1 MYHSTES
8 GEACAASLRRKCMMV
23 KKLNRLLI
31 LSFLIVSFLYYG
43 NALGFDTD
51 LYTVTGLEVPP
62 NVLIILDNSSSML
75 TEDQPPDY
83 NPSPPALPPVYP
95 GPYNSNEV
103 YSKQGSDWVLFWG
116 DVNTITCTDTK
127 DKLKIYGTWNGKIK
141 TDTSCGG
148 SKTLFLQTG
157 NYMNYLVWETTSNQ
171 PRLGLANGTIRSY
184 VNTTDGIRWGLMVFN
199 ANGQGGRVTA
209 PISDDKNILFTALSD
224 ISAASVVDWTP
235 LAESLYES
243 MLSFKGGTSYYNAPT
258 SYSDPIQYYCQKN
271 YVILITDG
279 APTNDVA
286 DDATSPITNQIGDFP
301 KIGDYDKDGNDSGIY
316 GDPAL
321 MGSHYLDD
329 VAKYM
334 HETDMSSS
342 LKGRQNVTVYTIG
355 FNPSEFAID
364 STLLQSTADKGGGKY
379 FYVKNAQSFKI
390 ALQNIIEEVLA
401 GSSSFLAP
409 TVPISQMV
417 RTASANRMYLGMFSP
432 TEKTFWKGNI
442 KKFGIATENKGQK
455 DVDNAPFNNFP
466 GSEDIDYNDNKILDY
481 EKNVGDILDQNDNLA
496 IDPAL
501 NKIYDTASTYWSS
514 GEDGGD
520 VEKGGVGDILKNMPD
535 LSKRNIYTY
544 LGTKSDLTDPSN
556 KFIAGTSSPISPSLL
571 DLSTDEERDK
581 LVNFLYGFDA
591 YDEDMNPATNK
602 RSWILGAVL
611 HSRPLVIRYPSRS
624 IIFSGATDGML
635 HAFYEDTG
643 EELWA
648 FIPPD
653 MLPKLKN
660 LTGNTVEFF
669 VDGTPRAFIDP
680 DSSTVILI
688 CGERRGGN
696 RYFAL
701 DVSTPTKPQ
710 WKWEIRP
717 EMPDFAEMGQTW
729 STPYI
734 GKIKDV
740 TGDKWAFF
748 IGGGYDDTNQDN
760 LPATKDKVTGG
771 DAKGFAVYV
780 VDVLTGG
787 KIWKYSKADNARM
800 KYSIPS
806 DVGRV
811 DTNGDGRIDRLYVG
825 DMGGQMWRF
834 DIGDPSPSNWV
845 GKCIFDAND
854 PPPSAG
860 VDLRKIFY
868 PPDISLEKDNV
879 GLYELLIFG
888 TGDREHPKSTVPF
901 DELYYDRLY
910 TLKDRNTGSV
920 LKETNLVDVTD
931 DLLQTGTAAQKQS
944 ISNALK
950 SGSGWYIK
958 LDQNRGEKCLAP
970 PLIFFGVS
978 YFTTFTPFTGV
989 VTDPCDLGVGDAR
1002 LYAMSYLNG
1011 NAVFNFDTTTIELT
1025 RSDRSEIIGS
1035 AIPSGAIIAIIGG
1048 TSPSSYIGVGGGI
1061 VKTPLKGN
1069 KVLIPVNWKQKY

>member
-1 MYHSTES
+1 
-8 GEACAASLRRKCMMV
+8 MMV

-31 LSFLIVSFLYYG
+31 LPFLIVSFLYYG
-43 NALGFDTD
+43 NALGFDTE
-51 LYTVTGLEVPP
+51 LYTITGLEVPP

-83 NPSPPALPPVYP
+83 NPNLPNLPPEYP
-95 GPYNSNEV
+95 GPYNSNQV
-103 YSKQGSDWVLFWG
+103 FSKQGSNWVLFWN
-116 DVNTITCTDTK
+116 DVETINCPDTK
-127 DKLKIYGTWNGKIK
+127 DKLKTYGTWNGKIK
-141 TDTSCGG
+141 SDTNCGG
-148 SKTLFLQTG
+148 SKTQFLQTG
-157 NYMNYLVWETTSNQ
+157 NYMNYLVWTTTSNQ
-171 PRLGLANGTIRSY
+171 PRLGLATGTIHSY
-184 VNTTDGIRWGLMVFN
+184 INTTDGIRWGLMVFN

-209 PISDDKNILFTALSD
+209 PISDDKQQIFQALND
-224 ISAASVVDWTP
+224 IQPPTVVDWTP
-235 LAESLYES
+235 LAESLYEG
-243 MLSFKGGTSYYNAPT
+243 MLHFKGGQSYYNFPT
-258 SYSDPIQYYCQKN
+258 TYGDPIQYYCQKN

-279 APTNDVA
+279 APTHDVA
-286 DDATSPITNQIGDFP
+286 DDSTSPISVPNVNPQYPF
-301 KIGDYDKDGNDSGIY
+301 IGDYDKDGNEPGTY
-316 GDPAL
+316 GDPL
-321 MGSHYLDD
+321 LFGSHYLDD

-334 HETDMSSS
+334 HETDMSST

-355 FNPSEFAID
+355 FNPSQFAID

-379 FYVKNAQSFKI
+379 FYCHNAQSFKI
-390 ALQNIIEEVLA
+390 ALQLIIEDVL
-401 GSSSFLAP
+401 SDSTSFVAP

-417 RTASANRMYLGMFSP
+417 RTASDNRMYLGMFKP
-432 TEKTFWKGNI
+432 TENSFWKGNI
-442 KKFGIATENKGQK
+442 KKFGIAQAKDPSKGI
-455 DVDNAPFNNFP
+455 V
-466 GSEDIDYNDNKILDY
+466 
-481 EKNVGDILDQNDNLA
+481 VGDILDKNNNLA

-501 NKIYDTASTYWSS
+501 YKIYDTASTYWSS

-520 VEKGGVGDILKNMPD
+520 VEKGGVGYILKNMSD

-544 LGTKSDLTDPSN
+544 LGTNSDLTDSSN

-571 DLSTDEERDK
+571 GLSTDEERDK
-581 LVNFLYGFDA
+581 LVNFLYGYDS
-591 YDEDMNPATNK
+591 YDEDMNPGTDK
-602 RSWILGAVL
+602 RSWILGAIL
-611 HSRPLVIRYPSRS
+611 HSRPLVIRYSSRS
-624 IIFSGATDGML
+624 IIFAGANDGML

-680 DSSTVILI
+680 NSSTVILI

-701 DVSTPTKPQ
+701 DVSNPTKPQ

-734 GKIKDV
+734 GKINDV

-834 DIGDPSPSNWV
+834 DIGDPSPSNWT

-868 PPDISLEKDNV
+868 PPDISLEKDN
-879 GLYELLIFG
+879 GGNYELLIFG

-931 DLLQTGTAAQKQS
+931 DFLQTGTDAQKQS

-950 SGSGWYIK
+950 SASGWYIK

-989 VTDPCDLGVGDAR
+989 VTDPCYLGEGDAR

-1011 NAVFNFDTTTIELT
+1011 NAVFNFDSTTIELT
-1025 RSDRSEIIGS
+1025 RSDRSEIIGT

-1061 VKTPLKGN
+1061 FKTPLKGN